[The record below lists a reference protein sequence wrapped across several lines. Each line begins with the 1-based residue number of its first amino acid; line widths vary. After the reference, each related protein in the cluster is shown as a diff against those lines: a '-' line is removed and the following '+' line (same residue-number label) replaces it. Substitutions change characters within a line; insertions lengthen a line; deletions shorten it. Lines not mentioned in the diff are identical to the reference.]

1 LQNCF
6 LTICALN
13 LNLRRNDTKMDAKP
27 TRLNFGQMLVLNAY
41 WVGLSFKWNVL
52 HPIVLPAVLLYLVPE
67 AEKNTWLGI
76 LTFVGLILAMIIQPI
91 SGALS
96 DRWRS
101 RWGRR
106 RPLALLG
113 TLAEFAFLGL
123 LAWSGGLTWVIIG
136 YLGLQIFSNIAHGP
150 MQGLLPDRVPAEQM
164 GTASSFKNL
173 MDMGGMVV
181 ALLAAGNLLSP
192 GEKHPVLIMV
202 VVVGVVAVSAAVT
215 IMGVRENR
223 SDTQGFEAAIRN
235 PLVDLL
241 RVDFKRNRSFWGVVA
256 VRFMFLFGIYAIQA
270 FAQYYIRDVL
280 GAANPVKATGDLMAG
295 LSLALI
301 ACVLI
306 GGWLTDRMGAKRVIQ
321 LAGLITAAGC
331 VLLMLARTP
340 LMLILMGSVV
350 GSGIGLFLTANWALL
365 NRLVPPE
372 EAGKYIGL
380 TNLATAG
387 SGAVARLEGPAI
399 DFLNSA
405 YPGLWVGYT
414 AMFLLGAL
422 ICLLSVLLLGRV
434 DAADRKQ

>member
-1 LQNCF
+1 
-6 LTICALN
+6 
-13 LNLRRNDTKMDAKP
+13 
-27 TRLNFGQMLVLNAY
+27 
-41 WVGLSFKWNVL
+41 
-52 HPIVLPAVLLYLVPE
+52 
-67 AEKNTWLGI
+67 
-76 LTFVGLILAMIIQPI
+76 
-91 SGALS
+91 
-96 DRWRS
+96 
-101 RWGRR
+101 
-106 RPLALLG
+106 
-113 TLAEFAFLGL
+113 
-123 LAWSGGLTWVIIG
+123 
-136 YLGLQIFSNIAHGP
+136 
-150 MQGLLPDRVPAEQM
+150 
-164 GTASSFKNL
+164 
-173 MDMGGMVV
+173 
-181 ALLAAGNLLSP
+181 
-192 GEKHPVLIMV
+192 
-202 VVVGVVAVSAAVT
+202 
-215 IMGVRENR
+215 
-223 SDTQGFEAAIRN
+223 
-235 PLVDLL
+235 
-241 RVDFKRNRSFWGVVA
+241 
-256 VRFMFLFGIYAIQA
+256 
-270 FAQYYIRDVL
+270 
-280 GAANPVKATGDLMAG
+280 MAG

>member
-1 LQNCF
+1 
-6 LTICALN
+6 
-13 LNLRRNDTKMDAKP
+13 MDAKP

-215 IMGVRENR
+215 IMGVRLP
-223 SDTQGFEAAIRN
+223 S
-235 PLVDLL
+235 
-241 RVDFKRNRSFWGVVA
+241 
-256 VRFMFLFGIYAIQA
+256 GIPWLTCCGWILNAT
-270 FAQYYIRDVL
+270 VL
-280 GAANPVKATGDLMAG
+280 
-295 LSLALI
+295 S
-301 ACVLI
+301 
-306 GGWLTDRMGAKRVIQ
+306 GGWLPCALCSC
-321 LAGLITAAGC
+321 LAFMPFRLLPNITSVMC
-331 VLLMLARTP
+331 LALPTR
-340 LMLILMGSVV
+340 
-350 GSGIGLFLTANWALL
+350 
-365 NRLVPPE
+365 
-372 EAGKYIGL
+372 
-380 TNLATAG
+380 
-387 SGAVARLEGPAI
+387 
-399 DFLNSA
+399 
-405 YPGLWVGYT
+405 
-414 AMFLLGAL
+414 
-422 ICLLSVLLLGRV
+422 
-434 DAADRKQ
+434 